1 MKIII
6 VAESFIGYLSE
17 QTTGSIYGG
26 QELLLYRT
34 CKILINAGHNVEVI
48 QFGNENKI
56 FFYENIKII
65 QVKERKF
72 RFLEKIGFIRRWTWA
87 SFFLNPKIPKDAD
100 WIHFHN
106 HHFSFPHSL
115 WLRGKKT
122 GMNHGVEWDVPW
134 VYENLTIRNL
144 KQRFSFLLLKI
155 VTRFSV
161 NNLDKIL
168 TNDLFFIHF
177 TTLRK
182 PHLQYKFDYIPNFVD
197 NKIFNPEILPHE
209 LIKGSFATK
218 KILLLPKMAMKERGT
233 DIMIE
238 VMNRIKD
245 KGFVLII
252 TGTSSGIDYWKNL
265 VKQKGLS
272 DIIIFTGH
280 IDYNKELP
288 SIYSASKYVIIPSPC
303 REATAISMLEAMAMK
318 KPLILSNI
326 GGLPEIGKDRYNCL
340 LRNANPDAICE
351 AIMEL
356 ENNPELAKEIANNAF
371 DFVNKANNTSL
382 WDLKILNFFKA

>member
-17 QTTGSIYGG
+17 GTTGSIFGG

-34 CKILINAGHNVEVI
+34 CKILINAGHHVEVI
-48 QFGNENKI
+48 QFGKDNTS

-72 RFLEKIGFIRRWTWA
+72 RFLEKMGFIRRWTWA
-87 SFFLNPKIPKDAD
+87 SFFLNSKIPKDAD

-115 WLRGKKT
+115 WLSGIKT

-134 VYENLTIRNL
+134 VYEKFTIRNL
-144 KQRFSFLLLKI
+144 KHRFSFVLLKLI
-155 VTRFSV
+155 TRFSV
-161 NNLDKIL
+161 KNLNKLL
-168 TNDLFFIHF
+168 TNDLFFIHY

-197 NKIFNPEILPHE
+197 NKIFYPEVLPNE
-209 LIKGSFATK
+209 FFKNKFSTK

-233 DIMIE
+233 DIMID
-238 VMNRIKD
+238 VMQELKNND
-245 KGFVLII
+245 FVLII

-265 VKQKGLS
+265 VFQKGLR
-272 DIIIFTGH
+272 DIIYFTGH

-288 SIYSASKYVIIPSPC
+288 SIYSVAKYVIIPSPC
-303 REATAISMLEAMAMK
+303 REATAITMLETMAMK

-340 LRNANPDAICE
+340 LRNANPAAICE

-356 ENNPELAKEIANNAF
+356 ENNPSLANDIANNAF
-371 DFVNKANNTSL
+371 EFVNKANNTSI
-382 WDLKILNFFKA
+382 WDYKMLKFFQP